1 MLQSIASPVIDH
13 VITKEKVNKKGL
25 KTTTT
30 TRYALTGSQLAFL
43 AVIWGVINLRTIM
56 GGSGGLGSAA
66 ASAAEGAGSFIETIS
81 NYGLGF
87 HYKWRGWSH
96 DERDAFRTSI
106 GKAGTWVPPGY
117 PAFWS

>member
-1 MLQSIASPVIDH
+1 MLQSISSPVIDH
-13 VITKEKVNKKGL
+13 TITKEKVNKKGR

-30 TRYALTGSQLAFL
+30 TRYTLTGSQMAFL

-56 GGSGGLGSAA
+56 GGTGGLGSAA
-66 ASAAEGAGSFIETIS
+66 SSAAEGAGSFIETIS

-87 HYKWRGWSH
+87 HYKWRGWAKQQ
-96 DERDAFRTSI
+96 RNAFRTRI
-106 GKAGTWVPPGY
+106 GKAETWMPPGY